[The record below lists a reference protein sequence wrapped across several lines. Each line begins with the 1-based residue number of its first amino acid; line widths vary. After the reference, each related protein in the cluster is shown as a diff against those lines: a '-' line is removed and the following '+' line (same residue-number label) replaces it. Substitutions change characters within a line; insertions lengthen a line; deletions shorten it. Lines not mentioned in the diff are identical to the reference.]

1 MKKKNR
7 DKHTQILQLAHQSF
21 IERPRVVLLI
31 RKDDKTRRSATKLL
45 TEKKRNRLKEIRNWV
60 NQIRNREWMLSVI
73 IMATTILIKGIISIF
88 TYWLQFNILFI
99 LCDLDIVANSTT
111 TTTTKSILGLNQI
124 NGKLKKKRKSN
135 LVATLLYDVY
145 CMINLK
151 LVLPWFSVR
160 IRFVV
165 LFWFS
170 SPSRYNSYFNDPK
183 WNPLSSPILDP
194 FHVII
199 FYLTGSYYIGWAF
212 ATFLFSLRES
222 EQCRRMSFQKLN

>member
-124 NGKLKKKRKSN
+124 NGKLKKKENQIWS
-135 LVATLLYDVY
+135 LLC
-145 CMINLK
+145 CM
-151 LVLPWFSVR
+151 
-160 IRFVV
+160 
-165 LFWFS
+165 
-170 SPSRYNSYFNDPK
+170 
-183 WNPLSSPILDP
+183 
-194 FHVII
+194 
-199 FYLTGSYYIGWAF
+199 
-212 ATFLFSLRES
+212 
-222 EQCRRMSFQKLN
+222 MSIVW